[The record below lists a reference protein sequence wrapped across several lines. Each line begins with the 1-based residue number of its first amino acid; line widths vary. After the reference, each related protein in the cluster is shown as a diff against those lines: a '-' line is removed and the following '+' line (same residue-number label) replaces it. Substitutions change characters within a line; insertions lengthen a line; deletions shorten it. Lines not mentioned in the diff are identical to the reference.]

1 MFDFHAS
8 EQFVNIK
15 PIDNKPLKIE
25 FSNGEV
31 IIKRPSLEE
40 YLKFESEFAVLLS
53 RFLPLFRG
61 VGFLTTEELENNS
74 MKVEFFRQLGI
85 AFKNVI
91 FLRFFKG
98 FLKSNKK
105 LFTFSKGLKP
115 SNLQKKLTLSEIM
128 DIFVSCHC
136 IILAEKKNSQKVLEE
151 MLGMVLSDYSIFS
164 RKNSVG
170 GVPRY
175 SPPK

>member
-1 MFDFHAS
+1 MFDFHNS

-15 PIDNKPLKIE
+15 PIDNKPLKIT
-25 FSNGEV
+25 FASGEV
-31 IIKRPSLEE
+31 IINRPTLEQ
-40 YLKFESEFAVLLS
+40 YLRFESDFAVLLS

-85 AFKNVI
+85 AFKDVL
-91 FLRFFKG
+91 FLRFFRS
-98 FLKSNKK
+98 FLKKNSD
-105 LFTFSKGLKP
+105 LFTFSKGLKV
-115 SNLQKKLTLSEIM
+115 SNLHKKLTLSEIE
-128 DIFVSCHC
+128 DIFISCHC
-136 IILAEKKNSQKVLEE
+136 IILAEKKNSQRVLEE